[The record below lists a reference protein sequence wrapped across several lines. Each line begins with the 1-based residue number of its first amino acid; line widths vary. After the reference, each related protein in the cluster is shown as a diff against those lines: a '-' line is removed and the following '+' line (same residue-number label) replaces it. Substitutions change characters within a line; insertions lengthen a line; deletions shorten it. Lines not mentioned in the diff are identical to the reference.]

1 VTLAANRPEPT
12 RAAQTTPDPPGPTP
26 DPGRARWPRASSR
39 WGWLLLSPALILVL
53 GLTLVPISRAIWT
66 SFQQDTPLLPPKFV
80 GWENYSEVIHSNA
93 FVGAWVVTLVF
104 AAATVVLTT
113 TMALGAAALLNSKF
127 PGISV
132 VKPIVMLP
140 WAVPGVI
147 AGVMWRWFFSDS
159 WGALNAAL
167 SSTGLIH
174 DYVKWLS
181 TPDLALMAVVIAQSW
196 SLLPLATIFILVGY
210 QYIPFEQYEAAR
222 LDGASHWQ
230 TYRYITF
237 PNIRTAVVIVIL
249 YVALMGVTA
258 YDIVYSMTSGGPGS
272 ATTLASYFTWSISFR
287 ELNFGQ
293 AAALAVMMAGVSL
306 ILVTALLK
314 ALPKGALT
322 DE

>member
-1 VTLAANRPEPT
+1 MTLTGERTGQDSAASRHPNR
-12 RAAQTTPDPPGPTP
+12 RVRCGV
-26 DPGRARWPRASSR
+26 RWPRANTR
-39 WGWLLLSPALILVL
+39 WGWMLLSPALIVVL
-53 GLTLVPISRAIWT
+53 GLTLIPIARAIWT
-66 SFQQDTPLLPPKFV
+66 SFQQDSPLLPSKFV
-80 GWENYSEVIHSNA
+80 GWGNYSDVASSNG
-93 FVGAWVVTLVF
+93 FVGAWLVTLTF
-104 AAATVVLTT
+104 AACTVVLTT
-113 TMALGAAALLNSKF
+113 TMALGAAALLNSSF

-147 AGVMWRWFFSDS
+147 AGVMWRWVFSDS

-167 SSTGLIH
+167 SGAGVI
-174 DYVKWLS
+174 DEYVKWLS
-181 TPDLALMAVVIAQSW
+181 TPNLAFMAVVIAQSW

-222 LDGASHWQ
+222 LDGASFWQ
-230 TYRYITF
+230 TYRFITF
-237 PNIRTAVVIVIL
+237 PNIRTAVIIVVL
-249 YVALMGVTA
+249 YVALMGITA

-306 ILVTALLK
+306 ILVIGLLK
-314 ALPKGALT
+314 ALPKDALT